1 MSVWAKLKAVPIVF
15 PLACLATVAMIFISE
30 SSYWQSVG
38 TLDELGKMGAVRV
51 SIQRLER
58 GVLAAESAQ
67 RGYLL
72 TQRAEYLQPYHQAL
86 EEIET
91 AFKAIETYYDG
102 EAKQSA
108 AVTKLRAQ
116 TKTKLSELALTIDM
130 LQQGKRQASLELTLS
145 NIGKDHMETIAQ
157 LSAELLSHET
167 RNVSEGRADLFH
179 TLLLRRVGV
188 AALSGL
194 SLLALALYLRQM
206 AAVRLAQL
214 QLKRALQVE
223 RDGLEIAVANRTA
236 ELSNLALHLH
246 TAREDERSRVARD
259 LHDELGALLTSAKLD
274 AARIKSR
281 LTGNAPE
288 ALERLTHLVD
298 TLNSGI
304 VLKRR
309 IIEGLRPSALDHL
322 GLVEALAILARDFA
336 DRSDAEVIT
345 TLQAVALTPES
356 ELVAYRIVQE
366 AITNIG
372 KYAQARH
379 VWITLAPLDGQVRIA
394 VRDDGVG
401 FHTSSLSSSAH
412 GLLGMRFRVEAAK
425 GVMVLSS
432 TPGVGTAIEVRLP
445 ALPGAAA

>member
-281 LTGNAPE
+281 LAGNAPE

>member
-72 TQRAEYLQPYHQAL
+72 THRAEYLQPYHHAL
-86 EEIET
+86 AEIET

-102 EAKQSA
+102 EAKPSA
-108 AVTKLRAQ
+108 AVAKLRAQ
-116 TKTKLSELALTIDM
+116 TKTKLSELALTIAM
-130 LQQGKRQASLELTLS
+130 HQQGKRDASLELTLS

-179 TLLLRRVGV
+179 TLMTRRIGV

-206 AAVRLAQL
+206 AAVRLVQL

-236 ELSNLALHLH
+236 ELSELALHLH

-281 LTGNAPE
+281 LAGSAPE

-336 DRSDAEVIT
+336 DSSDAEVIT

-372 KYAQARH
+372 KYAHARH

-432 TPGVGTAIEVRLP
+432 TPGVGTEIEVRLP